1 MGIGD
6 RIRKLR
12 EQRGLNR
19 CTLARL
25 IHCEAISV
33 MLWEE
38 GTTTPTKRSLDKI
51 AKYFDVSLD
60 YLINGDEAQ

>member
-25 IHCEAISV
+25 IHCESISV

-38 GTTTPTKRSLDKI
+38 GTTIPTKRSLDKI
-51 AKYFDVSLD
+51 AKYFGVPLD
-60 YLINGDEAQ
+60 YLINGDASQ

>member
-19 CTLARL
+19 CTLAWL
-25 IHCEAISV
+25 IPCKTISV
-33 MLWEE
+33 ILWEE
-38 GTTTPTKRSLDKI
+38 GTTTPTKHSLDKL
-51 AKYFDVSLD
+51 AKYFNVSLD
-60 YLINGDEAQ
+60 YLINGDES